1 MKRGSTF
8 FLKLAVFLLG
18 IPVLALGILGLT
30 WLPTHAANPDY
41 AESLYPI
48 VTIMYAS
55 AAPYFYALFQAFR
68 LLNYIDKNNAFSEDS
83 VVALKWIKYCAISI
97 SCLYVI
103 MLPFVFFVAQLDDA
117 PGLILIGMVPLFA
130 SMAIAVFAAV
140 LQKLLQ
146 DAIELKDENEHTI

>member
-1 MKRGSTF
+1 MKRGSTS

-18 IPVLALGILGLT
+18 IPVLALGIFGLT

-41 AESLYPI
+41 AEVLYPI

-55 AAPYFYALFQAFR
+55 AAPYFYALYQAFR
-68 LLNYIDKNNAFSEDS
+68 LLNYIDQNNAFSKTS
-83 VVALKWIKYCAISI
+83 VVALKWIKYCAITI

-103 MLPFVFFVAQLDDA
+103 MLPFVFFVAELDDA
-117 PGLILIGMVPLFA
+117 PGLILIGMVPIFA
-130 SMAIAVFAAV
+130 SAVIAVFAAV
-140 LQKLLQ
+140 LQKLLK

>member
-1 MKRGSTF
+1 MKRGSTS

-30 WLPTHAANPDY
+30 WLPSHTANPDY
-41 AESLYPI
+41 AEALYPI

-68 LLNYIDKNNAFSEDS
+68 LLNYIDHNHAFSEES

-117 PGLILIGMVPLFA
+117 PGLVLFGMVPIFA
-130 SMAIAVFAAV
+130 AIVIAVFAAV
-140 LQKLLQ
+140 LQKLLKE
-146 DAIELKDENEHTI
+146 AIVIKDENEHTI